1 MTDKERAFAFE
12 YNFAGERYGGT
23 VVARTWEE
31 AREKVKAMGLGTV
44 IGSDGVMTAKEARAL
59 LSALRTEREAHPP
72 ANYLG
77 ELKRQRAWHEAAE
90 SHFRSLPEQPD
101 AAPIVNAGYH
111 VEIFRKLDG
120 QISRVESDTLHGRR
134 LPDPPAHPPA
144 AASDEET
151 YRAQVSE
158 TAQQLAQDWYDATE
172 EKTVVEYHDFQRL
185 VVDLD
190 SAITAARKE
199 EQEKAEG
206 RITELAL
213 QMRGLADKLAT
224 AEAERFDEIKE
235 NAAYHSRAFVAERD
249 LATARRSALEE
260 AARIVLTNT
269 LEWPPTRNELAAAIR
284 SAIEPKDGGAG

>member
-1 MTDKERAFAFE
+1 MTSHPSTQRTVEEIADDLVRMDGSFFERREA
-12 YNFAGERYGGT
+12 
-23 VVARTWEE
+23 VA
-31 AREKVKAMGLGTV
+31 A
-44 IGSDGVMTAKEARAL
+44 
-59 LSALRTEREAHPP
+59 ALRTEREAHPP
-72 ANYLG
+72 A
-77 ELKRQRAWHEAAE
+77 
-90 SHFRSLPEQPD
+90 
-101 AAPIVNAGYH
+101 
-111 VEIFRKLDG
+111 
-120 QISRVESDTLHGRR
+120 
-134 LPDPPAHPPA
+134 

-151 YRAQVSE
+151 ARRVWNE
-158 TAQQLAQDWYDATE
+158 G
-172 EKTVVEYHDFQRL
+172 KGM
-185 VVDLD
+185 VVDRIA

-199 EQEKAEG
+199 EREKAEG

-284 SAIEPKDGGAG
+284 SAIEPKEQADG